1 MFKGVCGGNF
11 NEMFSNSEKHGGNS
25 KPDYLMYNFCK
36 VLSKCAL
43 KEISTKGGLF
53 TWCNGRAANLV
64 FEKLDRVFC
73 NPDWLE
79 KFHKCSVSLL
89 DWRTS
94 DHRPLVFKAQVSNVG
109 HKENMPWGSR
119 FYFEKAWADNDECLE
134 IIQEVWSNKCSRQ
147 PVDNLNFLLK
157 GCGDKLQRWN
167 KLQKTTLN
175 SRLKELKEKINRLAQ
190 SCNPSDWLVMQKL
203 EHDLN
208 CVDEK
213 NEVYWKQ
220 RSRALWLKHGDRN
233 TKFFHYKAS
242 QRRKK
247 NAIYGLFDDHQQ
259 WQTSFEKITEIS
271 INYFQN
277 LFSKSN
283 RGVELYDTLHGCVP
297 NRISYEENRKL
308 LEPFDENDVKN
319 ALFQIHPLK
328 APGKDGL
335 PSLFFQKHWDIVG
348 PDVTEACLEIL
359 NLNKDCR
366 SLNETLICLIPKVKQ
381 PTKMSEFRPISLC
394 NVVYKVVA
402 KCLANRM
409 KGSLDNAIS
418 SNESAFIGGRLIQD
432 NAILGFESLHCKRKG
447 RFGNGKKMALKLDI
461 SKAYDRV
468 EWDFLEAM
476 MTCLGYEEAWISK
489 VERAG
494 KIHELRF
501 DNLEHKLSH
510 LLFADDSLVF
520 LNASIEESLALKKV
534 LYSYSQLSGQSINL
548 EKSDLCVGGKIST
561 ELAEA
566 LATNLGVS
574 LVNTHTKYLGMPT
587 FVGKNKK
594 EVFGKICDRVEAKLQ
609 GWKVGLF
616 SQAGKEILIKAIV
629 QALPCYGSWEKMC
642 KLKEQGGMGFREL
655 ESFNQALLAKQGWKI
670 LTNPDCLMAKVLK
683 ALYFPHNNF
692 LEAKVGHYGSHIWR
706 GIVWGRELLL
716 KGYRWHI
723 GNGLTIRINEDPW
736 LPRGAPFALRSK
748 VLGINPNR
756 EREDIIGWSFT
767 PNGQYTVASGYKLR
781 FSDPQVAECSDKSIL
796 KKWWNFI
803 WSSKLT
809 LKMKNIIWSL
819 FHHWIPVKTELTKR
833 GMALNLYCDQC
844 NVYVEDICHALWYCP
859 KTQDLWKH
867 FGFLHLFLPN
877 IGKAPDFLF
886 IMKDRCSKETFIL
899 FLGVTWL
906 IWHRRN
912 KCIFQQ
918 KNFDNKVWIEWASNL
933 IDFQLQTDSTPP
945 LPPLKKSPVSW
956 SPPPSGTFMI
966 NADVSLIVGQPGCG
980 LGVVIRDHLG
990 AVVVAE
996 TIFIPSC
1003 LSFNM
1008 AESLA
1013 IRSGLKLAD
1022 RWSLSTICISSDC
1035 QSVIHALNGD
1045 NHSITDWGLVVK
1057 DCIKA
1062 KENFNFV
1069 SFLFSPRQWNK
1080 VANCLATWA
1089 RLFKTSKVW
1098 TSSMPLCAAAVLEA
1112 DLPCCVGLIKSYSS
1126 PPPSDS
1132 TLSFFLSPS
1141 GAWDPFKLHQF
1152 FDDQLIDHILN
1163 VPISGHG
1170 CSDDLIWSGN
1180 TSGLFTVKSAYHLA
1194 VTSRDIP
1201 STSSFD

>member
-1 MFKGVCGGNF
+1 
-11 NEMFSNSEKHGGNS
+11 
-25 KPDYLMYNFCK
+25 
-36 VLSKCAL
+36 
-43 KEISTKGGLF
+43 
-53 TWCNGRAANLV
+53 
-64 FEKLDRVFC
+64 
-73 NPDWLE
+73 
-79 KFHKCSVSLL
+79 
-89 DWRTS
+89 
-94 DHRPLVFKAQVSNVG
+94 
-109 HKENMPWGSR
+109 
-119 FYFEKAWADNDECLE
+119 
-134 IIQEVWSNKCSRQ
+134 
-147 PVDNLNFLLK
+147 
-157 GCGDKLQRWN
+157 
-167 KLQKTTLN
+167 
-175 SRLKELKEKINRLAQ
+175 
-190 SCNPSDWLVMQKL
+190 
-203 EHDLN
+203 
-208 CVDEK
+208 
-213 NEVYWKQ
+213 
-220 RSRALWLKHGDRN
+220 
-233 TKFFHYKAS
+233 
-242 QRRKK
+242 
-247 NAIYGLFDDHQQ
+247 
-259 WQTSFEKITEIS
+259 
-271 INYFQN
+271 
-277 LFSKSN
+277 
-283 RGVELYDTLHGCVP
+283 
-297 NRISYEENRKL
+297 
-308 LEPFDENDVKN
+308 
-319 ALFQIHPLK
+319 
-328 APGKDGL
+328 
-335 PSLFFQKHWDIVG
+335 
-348 PDVTEACLEIL
+348 
-359 NLNKDCR
+359 
-366 SLNETLICLIPKVKQ
+366 
-381 PTKMSEFRPISLC
+381 
-394 NVVYKVVA
+394 
-402 KCLANRM
+402 
-409 KGSLDNAIS
+409 
-418 SNESAFIGGRLIQD
+418 
-432 NAILGFESLHCKRKG
+432 
-447 RFGNGKKMALKLDI
+447 
-461 SKAYDRV
+461 
-468 EWDFLEAM
+468 
-476 MTCLGYEEAWISK
+476 
-489 VERAG
+489 
-494 KIHELRF
+494 
-501 DNLEHKLSH
+501 
-510 LLFADDSLVF
+510 
-520 LNASIEESLALKKV
+520 
-534 LYSYSQLSGQSINL
+534 
-548 EKSDLCVGGKIST
+548 
-561 ELAEA
+561 
-566 LATNLGVS
+566 
-574 LVNTHTKYLGMPT
+574 
-587 FVGKNKK
+587 
-594 EVFGKICDRVEAKLQ
+594 
-609 GWKVGLF
+609 
-616 SQAGKEILIKAIV
+616 
-629 QALPCYGSWEKMC
+629 
-642 KLKEQGGMGFREL
+642 
-655 ESFNQALLAKQGWKI
+655 
-670 LTNPDCLMAKVLK
+670 
-683 ALYFPHNNF
+683 
-692 LEAKVGHYGSHIWR
+692 
-706 GIVWGRELLL
+706 
-716 KGYRWHI
+716 
-723 GNGLTIRINEDPW
+723 
-736 LPRGAPFALRSK
+736 
-748 VLGINPNR
+748 
-756 EREDIIGWSFT
+756 
-767 PNGQYTVASGYKLR
+767 
-781 FSDPQVAECSDKSIL
+781 
-796 KKWWNFI
+796 
-803 WSSKLT
+803 
-809 LKMKNIIWSL
+809 MKNIIWSL

-1112 DLPCCVGLIKSYSS
+1112 DLPCCVGLSKSMHGNIKPTRGLRQGDPLSPYLFILCAEGLSAILSNYHHRGLLHGISISRNAPPISHLLFADDSILFCAGKISVFHLLKDKISSIIHSWHHKWFSKASKETLIKVVLQAIPSYAMSCFRIPTKICREIESLISKFWWGSSPEVRKVHSKNCRMMCQSKFVRGLGFRSLTHFNQTMLAKQAWRILKCPDSLLSLVLKARYFPHTSILDAGPGHSPSYTWRSILWGRDLMKQGLIWKIGNGTTIRTIEDHWLPNCRIKSYSS